1 MKKERGKHLSDLEL
15 YETQILSAETMIKR
29 ILEKYK
35 IPKGDVEKVL
45 GHAKAIEIAAM
56 TKVKKE
62 LKIAEH
68 KAKQEELEKENKDH
82 EEQDLLQPNR
92 LTV

>member
-1 MKKERGKHLSDLEL
+1 MPKMNNVEYCDI
-15 YETQILSAETMIKR
+15 QIQSAETMIKR

-45 GHAKAIEIAAM
+45 AHAKAIEIAAT
-56 TKVKKE
+56 TKVK
-62 LKIAEH
+62 
-68 KAKQEELEKENKDH
+68 EELRLAEYKNKFKKENK
-82 EEQDLLQPNR
+82 ENEKQDLLQPNR